1 LATNLQA
8 DLQGK
13 VMPLQV
19 LEANDLVKLVSE
31 EETAMS
37 RVQNLVD
44 ELRAIYQLEA
54 EILQG
59 SADCREE
66 ISKANDYC
74 LPFRRS

>member
-1 LATNLQA
+1 LATNLPA

-13 VMPLQV
+13 VMPQV

-31 EETAMS
+31 EEMAMS

-59 SADCREE
+59 SADSREE
-66 ISKANDYC
+66 ISKSNNYC